1 MELARGHNRE
11 YQQVWTA
18 VLFREP
24 SRPGGEDPDH
34 RDHASGDGRRAPE
47 APRLPGPGRPRGA
60 LRIRQG
66 FLPRCRADVELP
78 VREKGLVVPARTGRG
93 TLIPPSR

>member
-11 YQQVWTA
+11 YQQVRTA
-18 VLFREP
+18 VPVREP

-34 RDHASGDGRRAPE
+34 RDYASGDGGRAPE

-60 LRIRQG
+60 FQIPQG
-66 FLPRCRADVELP
+66 CLPPARADIELP
-78 VREKGLVVPARTGRG
+78 VREKGPVVPARTGRG
-93 TLIPPSR
+93 TLTPPPR